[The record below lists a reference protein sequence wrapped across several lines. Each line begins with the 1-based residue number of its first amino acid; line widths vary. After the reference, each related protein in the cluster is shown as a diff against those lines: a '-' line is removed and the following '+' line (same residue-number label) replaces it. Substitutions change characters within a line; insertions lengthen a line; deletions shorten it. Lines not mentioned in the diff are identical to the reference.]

1 MTFLK
6 VLLVVVAVIWLIS
19 LVRLGGTVR
28 YSEDGLMV
36 RLILGPAR
44 ITLFPR
50 KKKEAKPKKPPK
62 EKKKKPPKEEAEAEQ
77 KGGALPPVMKL
88 LPLVGEAAGQ
98 LKRKIRI
105 DDLTVHLT
113 WASADPFQTAMGFG
127 GANAAMGMIWPLI
140 DNNFKV
146 KRHDLGVAV
155 DFDGKSPTI
164 YCLVSLTMTVG
175 QLVAFGVH
183 FGVKFLMIWSRS
195 RKGSV
200 KKQEVSH
207 EREQS
212 SHQ

>member
-1 MTFLK
+1 
-6 VLLVVVAVIWLIS
+6 
-19 LVRLGGTVR
+19 
-28 YSEDGLMV
+28 
-36 RLILGPAR
+36 
-44 ITLFPR
+44 
-50 KKKEAKPKKPPK
+50 
-62 EKKKKPPKEEAEAEQ
+62 
-77 KGGALPPVMKL
+77 
-88 LPLVGEAAGQ
+88 
-98 LKRKIRI
+98 
-105 DDLTVHLT
+105 
-113 WASADPFQTAMGFG
+113 MGFG

-155 DFDGKSPTI
+155 DFDGKSPAI